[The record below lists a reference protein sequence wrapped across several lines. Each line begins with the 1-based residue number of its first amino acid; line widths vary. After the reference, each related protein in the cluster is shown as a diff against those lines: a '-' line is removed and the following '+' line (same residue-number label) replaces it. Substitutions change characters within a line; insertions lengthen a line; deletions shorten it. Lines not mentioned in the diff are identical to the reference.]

1 MHFRENV
8 LISFSTDV
16 RTWGI
21 PYITRSSIV
30 L

>member
-8 LISFSTDV
+8 LVSFSTDV

-21 PYITRSSIV
+21 P
-30 L
+30 